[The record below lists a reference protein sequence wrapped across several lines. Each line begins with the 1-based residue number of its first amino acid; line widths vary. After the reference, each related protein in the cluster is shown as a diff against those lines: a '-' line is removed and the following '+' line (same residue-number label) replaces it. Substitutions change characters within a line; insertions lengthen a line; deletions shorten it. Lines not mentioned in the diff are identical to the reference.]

1 MTRQE
6 FELIA
11 RLLKSKEPVI
21 TAVGLAL
28 FEFSK
33 PIRTGPLSHDEAA
46 PKGLGGQSPR
56 MQGCGGLSVAGEVS
70 ATHSVRFAP

>member
-11 RLLKSKEPVI
+11 QLLKSKEPVI
-21 TAVGLAL
+21 TAVGLVL

-33 PIRTGPLSHDEAA
+33 PIRTGPLSH
-46 PKGLGGQSPR
+46 G
-56 MQGCGGLSVAGEVS
+56 
-70 ATHSVRFAP
+70 

>member
-6 FELIA
+6 FDPIA

-21 TAVGLAL
+21 TAVGLVL

-33 PIRTGPLSHDEAA
+33 PIRTGPLSHGEAA
-46 PKGLGGQSPR
+46 PKG
-56 MQGCGGLSVAGEVS
+56 
-70 ATHSVRFAP
+70 